1 MQGIPKDVL
10 SVDIPESLFMLFQMT
25 FAIITPVLITGS
37 FAEPMKFSVVL
48 LFSGIWLLAV
58 YAPITHWLWGGSWL
72 AQIGIYDFAGS
83 IVVHVTAG
91 KPTLVVTLVV
101 GSRCGFSKTPILAH
115 NLTMT
120 VTAAGMLWVGWFGLV
135 LMVVVR

>member
-1 MQGIPKDVL
+1 LNLPDVL

-58 YAPITHWLWGGSWL
+58 YAPITH
-72 AQIGIYDFAGS
+72 
-83 IVVHVTAG
+83 
-91 KPTLVVTLVV
+91 
-101 GSRCGFSKTPILAH
+101 
-115 NLTMT
+115 
-120 VTAAGMLWVGWFGLV
+120 
-135 LMVVVR
+135 